1 MANNTTNSV
10 AHNNNSCNQ
19 ISTTTAQQQHHLF
32 HHKSAGSWSE
42 LSQELSFI
50 DNSFCS
56 DFNSSVVVTT
66 ASASTA
72 AFTVVRTAS
81 SKFTRQRERVSRSL
95 DKY

>member
-1 MANNTTNSV
+1 MANSTTNSV
-10 AHNNNSCNQ
+10 AHNNNSFNQ

-42 LSQELSFI
+42 LSQELSFT

-66 ASASTA
+66 ASTA